1 MYSEQF
7 DINRPL
13 NDNPDHA
20 SDILAI
26 NDLWRTITFGKE
38 PIDTGVAPDP
48 EQLQFFMSDFD
59 HLVIRNDTARIIA
72 AIGTFES
79 RGGLAKI
86 DSLAVAPEYRRQGHA
101 RTLATS
107 AINHCID
114 QGKTEII
121 THALPA
127 SQPLFQSLGF
137 EEFEINTQGAATMFL
152 DLSDR

>member
-1 MYSEQF
+1 MNSEQF

-13 NDNPDHA
+13 QDNPDHA

-26 NDLWRTITFGKE
+26 DDLWRTITFGKE
-38 PIDTGVAPDP
+38 PTYTGVAPDP

-59 HLVIRNDTARIIA
+59 HLVIRNGTARIIA

-79 RGGLAKI
+79 RGGLTKI

-107 AINHCID
+107 AINRCVE

-137 EEFEINTQGAATMFL
+137 EEFEINGQGAMTMFL